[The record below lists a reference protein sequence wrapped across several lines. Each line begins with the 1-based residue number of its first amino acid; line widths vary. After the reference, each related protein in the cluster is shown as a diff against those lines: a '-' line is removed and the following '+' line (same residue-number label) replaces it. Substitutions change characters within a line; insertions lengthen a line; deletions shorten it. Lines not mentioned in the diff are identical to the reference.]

1 MERALSNRHCL
12 PRMGT
17 LVVSEEVA
25 RPLRQRGCRR
35 HHDLGYLPRSSRNA
49 EVQQLIEDRVADRT
63 QRTYDVGW
71 NAYRAF
77 CCDHNWL
84 EVPATDHG
92 LCHFVASL
100 NKAGSTAETAQVYLA
115 AVRNVHFRRG
125 ADVEVFKSPRLT
137 ATLCGLRRRR
147 TGSAKKRPPVTV
159 AQLNA
164 CKVQLDQ
171 IALPVR
177 DHLMV

>member
-1 MERALSNRHCL
+1 
-12 PRMGT
+12 MG
-17 LVVSEEVA
+17 
-25 RPLRQRGCRR
+25 PLE
-35 HHDLGYLPRSSRNA
+35 A
-49 EVQQLIEDRVADRT
+49 EVQRLIEDRGADGT

-77 CCDHNWL
+77 CRDHNWL

-100 NKAGSTAETAQVYLA
+100 SKAGRTAETAQVYLA
-115 AVRNVHFRRG
+115 AVRDVHLRRG
-125 ADVEVFKSPRLT
+125 ADVEVFKSPRLA

-147 TGSAKKRPPVTV
+147 TGSANKRPPVTV
-159 AQLNA
+159 AQMNA

-171 IALPVR
+171 IALPPR
-177 DHLMV
+177 DRLMVWAALATAFYALLRVSEYTSPRLGGRSAGHGI